1 MHEYDIVVIGGG
13 PAGMGAAIKAKEE
26 GIDSVLILERE
37 ENLGG
42 ILNQCI
48 HSGFGTII
56 FKEELTGTEYVEK
69 FVDKIKKLKIEY
81 MLNTYVFEFDKNK
94 IITAVNDKNGVF
106 KIKAKSVILATG
118 CREKPGGSINIAGR
132 KSAGI
137 YTAGMVQKFINVEG
151 YMPGKEIV
159 VLGSGNIALITAKRL
174 IIEGANVKAIVEKMS
189 HAEGAQKIVTECEKD
204 FGIPLILSHKVIK
217 IDEKDRVCG
226 ITICRIDENGDFIK
240 RTEQYISC
248 DTVVLSAKLFPD
260 NELLLRAGIKS
271 LKTTME
277 SEIDNGINTNL
288 EGVFVCGDLIYC
300 HDSVDNITDEGYK
313 AGEKATIYVKEAYGV
328 C

>member
-13 PAGMGAAIKAKEE
+13 PAGIGAAIKAKEE

-48 HSGFGTII
+48 HSGFGTSV
-56 FKEELTGTEYVEK
+56 FKEELTGTEYAEK
-69 FVDKIKKLKIEY
+69 FIDKIQKLKIKY
-81 MLNTYVFEFDKNK
+81 MLNTYVFDFDKNK
-94 IITAVNDKNGVF
+94 VITAVNDKNGVF
-106 KIKAKSVILATG
+106 RVKAKSVILATG
-118 CREKPGGSINIAGR
+118 CREKPGGSIDIAGR

-159 VLGSGNIALITAKRL
+159 ILGSGNIALTTAKRL
-174 IIEGANVKAIVEKMS
+174 IIEGANVKAIVERMS
-189 HAEGAQKIVTECEKD
+189 HTEGTQKIVKECSED
-204 FGIPLILSHKVIK
+204 FGVSIILSHKVMK

-226 ITICRIDENGDFIK
+226 ITISRLDENGDFIK
-240 RTEQYISC
+240 GTERYISC
-248 DTVVLSAKLFPD
+248 DTVMLSAKLFPD
-260 NELLLRAGIKS
+260 NELLLKSGIKIIQ
-271 LKTTME
+271 TTMGAE
-277 SEIDNGINTNL
+277 VNNGIDTDL

-300 HDSVDNITDEGYK
+300 HDSVDNITIEGYK
-313 AGEKATIYVKEAYGV
+313 AGENSAVYVRKAYGI